1 METRKRSLV
10 KAVSWQVWGLVT
22 MAMLGFM
29 MTGSIRTGG
38 QLALLS
44 ALIGFLCYLLHERI
58 WSAIRW
64 GIDFSRTS
72 A

>member
-22 MAMLGFM
+22 MALLGFV

-38 QLALLS
+38 QLAVFS
-44 ALIGFLCYLLHERI
+44 AMIGFLCYLLHERI

-64 GIDFSRTS
+64 GIDFSRTN